1 MLNHTKFCDQNLQF
15 VVTKNHEKRC
25 SAESR
30 RRRKAVSQ
38 VMTRPHNIK
47 KKKRK
52 QKCLETKHLKISLY
66 DSSIKSIQIKV

>member
-1 MLNHTKFCDQNLQF
+1 MLNHMKFCDQNLQF

-47 KKKRK
+47 KKNVKNMFR
-52 QKCLETKHLKISLY
+52 TRTLKNIT
-66 DSSIKSIQIKV
+66 I